1 VNLAGIGS
9 PTWSSSLVGFLE
21 LAGGQPEVVPGLVE
35 VVVAVPSLRP
45 AVW

>member
-1 VNLAGIGS
+1 MDHYRTAEPAALLG
-9 PTWSSSLVGFLE
+9 T
-21 LAGGQPEVVPGLVE
+21 QTEVVPGLVE

>member
-1 VNLAGIGS
+1 LLG
-9 PTWSSSLVGFLE
+9 T
-21 LAGGQPEVVPGLVE
+21 QTEVVPGLVE